1 MGSIGTCIDQINIEQ
16 PEIKIIWKILSMRFP
31 G

>member
-1 MGSIGTCIDQINIEQ
+1 MGSIRTCIDQINIEQ
-16 PEIKIIWKILSMRFP
+16 PEIERIWKILSMRFP